1 MSYFSD
7 LDIEIQELKIYQDAA
22 VCSNELG
29 INLENWLCDDLT
41 MHDITDLTPK
51 QIVDEAKY
59 VLSTFFESGHSNNDI
74 LNGEFPEDRK
84 YAKKEVKALKAFIKK
99 YDNKGN

>member
-1 MSYFSD
+1 MGYFSD
-7 LDIEIQELKIYQDAA
+7 LDIEKQESKIYQDAA

-74 LNGEFPEDRK
+74 LNCEFSEDRK